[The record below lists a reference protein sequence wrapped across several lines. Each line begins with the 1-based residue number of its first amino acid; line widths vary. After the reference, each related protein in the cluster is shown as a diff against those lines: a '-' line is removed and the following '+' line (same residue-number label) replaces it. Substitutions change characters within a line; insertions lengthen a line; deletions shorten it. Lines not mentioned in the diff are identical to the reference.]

1 MSSRKKSTQ
10 NTQAK
15 NVSMDNIIFEDG
27 EDIISNIKLHKM
39 VKGAKAIKEF
49 LKNKNVV
56 NR

>member
-1 MSSRKKSTQ
+1 
-10 NTQAK
+10 
-15 NVSMDNIIFEDG
+15 MDNIIFEDG